1 MKKAL
6 FLTITLLGM
15 MIVHAQEYTYLT
27 IVEKDGS
34 KTSLTA
40 VGLSMKFSNGN
51 LTVSNAYTN
60 ESKTIALNNLLAMNF
75 SNSNETTG
83 MLNIQTEGSVSI
95 DNADAIYTLQGQ
107 ALPIESQ
114 LPKGIYIIR
123 KGNETRKLQVR

>member
-83 MLNIQTEGSVSI
+83 MLNIQTEGTVSI